1 MGTINLNHI
10 CVIMNDTSIRS
21 QGNYFVIP
29 ESNRQ
34 IPKTN
39 YRELTLDE
47 TEAIVSDERTIDLS
61 VSSDK
66 PYERWWYYEILDHTD
81 GAVDLSRMNDGAMS
95 LYNHKRDD
103 YLGVIEKAW
112 LDGGKLYNTIRFDEH
127 ELAEKIVCS
136 INKGIIKNVS
146 IGYMVHELVLV
157 KKSDD
162 DLNTYKA
169 TRWTPFESSFVT
181 VPADATVGV
190 GRQYFDFSQP
200 ITGEVKEITPPW
212 EELNQKVNQ
221 INKTV
226 ENFIQEEKNMGD
238 ENQANTAV
246 IEIDEKDIRAKE
258 RDRVRGISALVQK
271 YGYSELGERAIDEG
285 MSVQEARSLYL
296 DKVTSGEQS
305 PVART
310 LSPVDMS
317 NKERKQYSF
326 LKAIGYA
333 AGRVSAKDA
342 GLELEVSDYIQQS
355 RMRGKPPE
363 GIYVDQTQLVSYEKS
378 YAERAPYDTA
388 TPAAA
393 GNLIE
398 TELLSDRF
406 IEQLY
411 NQSAFLSMG
420 VTYMRDLTGN
430 VEIPRESTFTRGYW
444 IGEGQPITEEEGT
457 FDKINL
463 SPKKLACLTKM
474 TYEMINQ
481 SSIDIER
488 YARARLI
495 RGLALELDRTIGF
508 GSGIGEE
515 PLGIVSHP
523 EVLSLALGT
532 NGGALDWAAVINL
545 QSLVDQANAMMG
557 GSFGYVVNSKTKAK
571 LMTTLDHTTGSGNWI
586 WQSSGGSDGT
596 IAGYQAKCSNQ
607 IPNNLTKGTG
617 TNLSAIF
624 FGDFANVLLGIWS
637 GLDVMVD
644 PYSESS
650 NAIIKIIAK
659 QLVDLE
665 LTRGEYFSVATDLI
679 NT

>member
-1 MGTINLNHI
+1 
-10 CVIMNDTSIRS
+10 MNDVLIKSEHNHFLIPDK
-21 QGNYFVIP
+21 QGNFT
-29 ESNRQ
+29 RQ
-34 IPKTN
+34 IPQNN
-39 YRELTLDE
+39 YRELILDE
-47 TEAIVSDERTIDLS
+47 KAIVRDDRTLDLS
-61 VSSDK
+61 VSSNE
-66 PYERWWYYEILDHTD
+66 PYERWYYKEILEHTY
-81 GAVDLSRMNDGAMS
+81 GAVDLSRMNDGAMA
-95 LYNHKRDD
+95 LYNHNRDD
-103 YLGVIEKAW
+103 YIGIIQKAW
-112 LDGGKLYNTIRFDEH
+112 LDDGKMYNTIKFDTH
-127 ELAEKIVCS
+127 ELAEKIVKS
-136 INKGIIKNVS
+136 INNGIIKNVS

-169 TRWTPFESSFVT
+169 TRWTPYESSFVT
-181 VPADATVGV
+181 VPADAKVGV
-190 GRQYFDFSQP
+190 GRSYYDLQ
-200 ITGEVKEITPPW
+200 THTEKRET
-212 EELNQKVNQ
+212 LNQIDNVSEDKDMGDDASSTTLQ
-221 INKTV
+221 IN
-226 ENFIQEEKNMGD
+226 ES
-238 ENQANTAV
+238 
-246 IEIDEKDIRAKE
+246 DIRQQE
-258 RDRVRGISALVQK
+258 RDRVQGINALIAK
-271 YGYSELGERAIDEG
+271 YGHSELGQRAINEG
-285 MSVQEARSLYL
+285 LSVQEARSLYL
-296 DKVTSGEQS
+296 DKVTAQQEQS

-310 LSPVDMS
+310 LSPVEMS
-317 NKERKQYSF
+317 EKERKQYSF
-326 LKAIGYA
+326 LKAIGFA
-333 AGRVSAKDA
+333 AGRISAKDA
-342 GLELEVSDYIQQS
+342 GLELEVSDHIQQT
-355 RMRGKPPE
+355 RMGGKPPE
-363 GIYVDQTQLVSYEKS
+363 GIYVDQTQLVSYGSS
-378 YAERAPYDTA
+378 YNEGNLRNGLPFERAPYDTQ

-444 IGEGQPITEEEGT
+444 IGEGQPITEDEGT

-495 RGLALELDRTIGF
+495 RGLGLELDRTIGF

-532 NGGALDWAAVINL
+532 NGAPLDWAAVINL

-571 LMTTLDHTTGSGNWI
+571 LMQTLDHTTGSGNWI

-607 IPNNLTKGTG
+607 IPNNLTKGTA
-617 TNLSAIF
+617 TDLSAIF
-624 FGDFANVLLGIWS
+624 FGDFSNVLLGIWS

-665 LTRGEYFSVATDLI
+665 LTRGEFFAVATDLA
-679 NT
+679 NS